1 LERKVLHQ
9 KAESVKEIR
18 TVIQKYQAIG
28 IASLQK
34 VRSTQLQELRKK
46 LHGTAQIRVIKNSLI
61 ERAISD
67 LPIPN
72 TEKLKEYITGSNV
85 FLFTNLNPFK
95 LARLIEKSKVIAIA
109 KVGDTAAED
118 VVVPAGNTGLPP
130 GPVISQLGSVG
141 ILTRIESGSVWVNR
155 DTVVAKKGDRINE
168 SLAPILSKLGIKSV
182 EIGLALKMVYDGGAI
197 ILGEQLKLD
206 IDEYRR
212 NLGEAYA
219 EAFNLSLNAAVPLP
233 ENIAVLIQAAAADAR
248 NLALNSGIISTETIG
263 DLVKKAYF
271 EATALS
277 TKIAG

>member
-1 LERKVLHQ
+1 MERKVLRE
-9 KAESVKEIR
+9 KAENIKEIR

-34 VRSTQLQELRKK
+34 VRSSQLQELRKK

-85 FLFTNLNPFK
+85 YLFTNLNPFK

-118 VVVPAGNTGLPP
+118 VVVSAGNTGLPP

-141 ILTRIESGSVWVNR
+141 IKTRIESGSVWVNR
-155 DTVVAKKGDRINE
+155 DTVVAKKGDIITE

-182 EIGLALKMVYDGGAI
+182 EIGLALRMVYDGGAI
-197 ILGEQLKLD
+197 IQGEQLKLD
-206 IDEYRR
+206 IDEYRK

-219 EAFNLSLNAAVPLP
+219 KAFNLSLNAAVPLP
-233 ENIAVLIQAAAADAR
+233 ENIAVLIQAAASDAR

>member
-9 KAESVKEIR
+9 KAENVKEIR

-72 TEKLKEYITGSNV
+72 TEKLKGYITGSNV

-109 KVGDTAAED
+109 KVGDTAVED

-248 NLALNSGIISTETIG
+248 NLALSAGIISSETIG

>member
-1 LERKVLHQ
+1 LERKVIRQ

-61 ERAISD
+61 DRAISD
-67 LPIPN
+67 MQIPN

-85 FLFTNLNPFK
+85 FLFTDLNPFR
-95 LARLIEKSKVIAIA
+95 LARLIEKSKVRAIA
-109 KVGDTAAED
+109 KVGDVAVED

-141 ILTRIESGSVWVNR
+141 LQTRIESGSVWVNR
-155 DTVVAKKGDRINE
+155 DTVVAKKGEMINE
-168 SLAPILSKLGIKSV
+168 SLAPILSKLGIKAV
-182 EIGLALKMVYDGGAI
+182 EIGLALKMVYDGGNI
-197 ILGEQLKLD
+197 IPGEQLKID
-206 IDEYRR
+206 IDGFKR

-219 EAFNLSLNAAVPLP
+219 EAFKLSISAAVPLP
-233 ENIAVLIQAAAADAR
+233 ENITALVQAAASEAR
-248 NLALNSGIISTETIG
+248 SLALGAGVVSAETIG
-263 DLVKKAYF
+263 DLVRKAHF
-271 EATALS
+271 EAAALS
-277 TKIAG
+277 TKVAG